1 MSRNPRARPAYL
13 SQQYTPVTSP
23 VAEEPHDRSSM
34 GEPMPSSHPLDPWM
48 KDHSRIEVAAVLV
61 LWTLSIPSAVAQA
74 ADDPI
79 VDRVG
84 TLALSQELDARGN
97 LGGVT
102 VDKLGFLYVANFRD
116 AVWRISPEGEVETLS
131 RSLYGASGNAVD
143 SRGDLYQ
150 ASFLGDTITKIARTG
165 EVRLF
170 ATEGLE
176 GPVGIAV
183 DPEDDALYVCNCR
196 GNTISRVTPAGEV
209 EPFAESERFACPNGI
224 VFGPEGDLYVTNFN
238 HHDVLRI
245 DEAGEVSV
253 FATVPGGAGNAHL
266 AFSKNFFYVTKIVA
280 NRVVKVSTDGEVHS
294 LAGTG
299 QPGHDDG
306 PAPEATFHRPNG
318 IAVSPRGDVLYVN
331 TLVGEYNQ
339 PRPATVTVRT
349 IEITTLTDV
358 LEEALEEGGVEA
370 LAGAYERYSS
380 HPVRGAEDTVAEMVT
395 LGFRLLSNRQVPAAL
410 RVFELNAEANPDA
423 VPAIYNV
430 GEAYR
435 YTGQTEKAV
444 AAYRRVLELEPDHK
458 LATSRLAQLEGDG

>member
-1 MSRNPRARPAYL
+1 MPWQHAVDLKRRERPG
-13 SQQYTPVTSP
+13 SGVTT
-23 VAEEPHDRSSM
+23 
-34 GEPMPSSHPLDPWM
+34 L
-48 KDHSRIEVAAVLV
+48 LV
-61 LWTLSIPSAVAQA
+61 LWTLSLPAPVALA
-74 ADDPI
+74 ADEEI
-79 VDRVG
+79 VDHVG
-84 TLALSQELDARGN
+84 TLPLSEELDARGN
-97 LGGVT
+97 LGGVA

-150 ASFLGDTITKIARTG
+150 ASFLGNTITKISRTG
-165 EVRLF
+165 EVKPF
-170 ATEGLE
+170 ATEGLD
-176 GPVGIAV
+176 GPVGIAI
-183 DPEDDALYVCNCR
+183 DPEDDSLYVCNCR

-209 EPFAESERFACPNGI
+209 EPFADSERFACPNGI
-224 VFGPEGDLYVTNFN
+224 AFGPEGDLYVTNFN

-245 DEAGEVSV
+245 DDAGEVSL

-266 AFSKNFFYVTKIVA
+266 VFSKGFFYVTKIIA
-280 NRVVKVSTDGEVHS
+280 NRVVKVSPAGEVYP

-349 IEITTLTDV
+349 IELTTLTDV
-358 LEEALEEGGVEA
+358 LDKALDEGGVEA

-423 VPAIYNV
+423 VPAIYNL

-444 AAYRRVLELEPDHK
+444 EAYRRVLELDPEHK
-458 LATSRLAQLEGDG
+458 LAASRLAQMEGGG